1 MNSRITPKER
11 GLLKGAIRRVFSRS
25 DLRRKILDAATIA
38 YFDPDRPRVKKWC
51 ACNVCKSPSP
61 KYKTAIDH
69 VQPVIPIDDTFEN
82 IGLDVTVDRTWC
94 DENNLQAIC
103 ESCHDIKTKQE
114 RKARKEA
121 KNGTSKSSKKRSRSA
136 KTNY

>member
-25 DLRRKILDAATIA
+25 ELRRKVIDAAVIEHS
-38 YFDPDRPRVKKWC
+38 DPKRPRVTKWC
-51 ACNVCKSPSP
+51 RCFICLNPTA
-61 KYKTAIDH
+61 KYQTQVDH
-69 VQPVIPIDDTFEN
+69 VIPVIPINSSFEEL
-82 IGLDVTVDRTWC
+82 GLDATADRTWC
-94 DENNLQAIC
+94 DEENLQAIC

-121 KNGTSKSSKKRSRSA
+121 KNGQSRKKR
-136 KTNY
+136 